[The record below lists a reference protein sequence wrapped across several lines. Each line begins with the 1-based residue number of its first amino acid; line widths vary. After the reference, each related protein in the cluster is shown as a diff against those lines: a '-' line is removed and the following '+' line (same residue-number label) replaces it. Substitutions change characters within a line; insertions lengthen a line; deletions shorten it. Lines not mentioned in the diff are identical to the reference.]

1 MSTTKQ
7 DTLTLQAVPQCIG
20 IRESQ
25 SRSIHHHKFCKSTVK
40 CVEDVNMYM
49 TLPHSLILR
58 PHFWCMSCASLVPR
72 PTHESLGMR
81 LILCLGHGKI
91 GHVH

>member
-40 CVEDVNMYM
+40 CVEYVNMY
-49 TLPHSLILR
+49 TRHS
-58 PHFWCMSCASLVPR
+58 HTASSPD
-72 PTHESLGMR
+72 H
-81 LILCLGHGKI
+81 ILCAHPVPGPWAELVGYPSWGCNNSTTVI
-91 GHVH
+91 V